1 MAVGLL
7 VATRE
12 YVHKLGHPR
21 NVQPDAAI
29 KSEIFTGEKDDEPLS
44 R

>member
-1 MAVGLL
+1 MATGSS

-12 YVHKLGHPR
+12 YVHKLELPR

-29 KSEIFTGEKDDEPLS
+29 KSELFTDKNDDEPLS
-44 R
+44 H